1 MHGSPCVS
9 LHPLLKT
16 NFWPSGRTVSFSGFS
31 STLCWLLLREM
42 SAHSSHQAAL
52 LLGVP
57 EGPALPQPICASASS
72 HDQKFQG
79 RHWKKHGD
87 GWGQLLLLPQRYCAF
102 FGEPSLWPKNM
113 HKNSACAYAHT
124 VLAPVFVADSPKVE
138 GMKDP
143 CIIHLNNKYKAKTY
157 KKCMNFCESLKSLNF
172 AFWYVGLS
180 GCVFLKLFLIPKV
193 RNFVKETEHKEIRL
207 STSPSSR

>member
-1 MHGSPCVS
+1 MLAAAKGDVSAQQSPGSPTPGS
-9 LHPLLKT
+9 TGGTRAAPAHLHFSIFSWPAVPRQTLK
-16 NFWPSGRTVSFSGFS
+16 
-31 STLCWLLLREM
+31 E
-42 SAHSSHQAAL
+42 
-52 LLGVP
+52 
-57 EGPALPQPICASASS
+57 AS
-72 HDQKFQG
+72 
-79 RHWKKHGD
+79 R
-87 GWGQLLLLPQRYCAF
+87 WGQLLLLPQRYCAF

-138 GMKDP
+138 GMRDL